1 MDEIV
6 VHHQLSD
13 GHEFEQILGDSEGQ
27 GSLACCSPWSEQL
40 TIWWSL
46 MENLMEFPK
55 KIRKY
60 DFLYDTENYTP
71 GYLSEDDENTN

>member
-1 MDEIV
+1 
-6 VHHQLSD
+6 
-13 GHEFEQILGDSEGQ
+13 
-27 GSLACCSPWSEQL
+27 
-40 TIWWSL
+40 
-46 MENLMEFPK
+46 MEFPK

>member
-27 GSLACCSPWSEQL
+27 GSLHAAVPGLSNWQFGEALWKTLWRSLKKSEL
-40 TIWWSL
+40 EL
-46 MENLMEFPK
+46 
-55 KIRKY
+55 
-60 DFLYDTENYTP
+60 LYDTENYTP